1 MYTNVLYTHTYLQ
14 RNFRKIL
21 VTKNYALKDM
31 CQMKTVPDVK

>member
-14 RNFRKIL
+14 RNFRKFL
-21 VTKNYALKDM
+21 SKNYAYKEM